1 MLTRENGKYF
11 SAGLDA
17 LLAVVN
23 PFPLMVKVT
32 SISNIIHHII
42 VQSLWFIIKPTIL
55 MKFLFA
61 SISTAV
67 THFIKGRLLSNI

>member
-42 VQSLWFIIKPTIL
+42 NCHCA
-55 MKFLFA
+55 KFVIYYKTHNSYEILFA
-61 SISTAV
+61 C
-67 THFIKGRLLSNI
+67 LNCSNPFY